1 MNYIKA
7 IFTHARTLIWFIV
20 TVVLVAVLIVAAVLS
35 ETVLF
40 EVFRMALGSRKT
52 ETFGGGQ
59 FYVSDYE
66 SKEDALEKSNRLNE
80 RINEEGITLLKNEDN
95 ALPLAEGAKVSVF
108 GKNSVNLAYG
118 GSGSGAF
125 TVTEDTPTLYQ
136 SLEDAGFEYNP
147 VMHDFYSNNG
157 QSGSGR
163 PASPTMDNARDTIP
177 GFKTGETPLA
187 SYTQAVK
194 DSYAEYNDAALVVI
208 TRIGG
213 ESFDLPRT
221 MQNSDG
227 SPIDGALDAND
238 HYLELDKNE
247 QDMLV
252 EACNNFDNVIIII
265 NSSTSMELGFL
276 DAADDHDSTLVDGMA
291 DIADKID
298 ACVWIGGPGYSG
310 INALGRVLNGT
321 VNPSGRTVD
330 TYRRDFTQDPTNENF
345 SDYLVSRGNVYLAA
359 DGNQPSVA
367 EHYVDYEEGIYVG
380 YRYYE
385 TRGFTDGEA
394 WYNDNVVFPFGY
406 GLSYTTFDWEVT
418 DMSFEEGENL
428 SWTAEEDAEFTVTVN
443 VTNTGDVAG
452 KEVVEVYMTAPYIE
466 GEIEKAHVSLVGFA
480 KTDLIE
486 PGDSDE
492 VTVTFNGYDFASYDY
507 SDANGNDFRGYELD
521 AGEYV
526 VKVMRNSH
534 EVADSRSFTL
544 SEGVEYAQD
553 PVTGTDVVNRYDDVS
568 FEENYGMES
577 VLSRSDWEGTW
588 PVNEVLNED
597 ENDPATQVRRTVTT
611 EFMNQIKS
619 TETNNPIIND
629 DSIQMPAVADV
640 SATTGTL
647 QIYDL
652 VQLKDEESEGTDGM
666 PSAEDYL
673 RDETGSTI
681 VDYNDDRWEEYLS
694 LLTKDEMMSFTM
706 NGAFQTQALGSIGLM
721 SSIESD
727 GPVGFV
733 YFMSQIES
741 ENPVYQTCSY
751 ASECVIAATW
761 NTELAY
767 EMGVSVGNEGILG
780 DQRGLSRPYS
790 GWYAPAVNIHR
801 SPFGGRNFEYYSED
815 PLMSGKLAAEVIQGA
830 RSKGVICFVKH
841 FAVNEQ
847 ETNRSGV
854 CTWLTEQS
862 LREIYLKPFEMA
874 VKEGGTM
881 GMMSSFNR
889 IGSLWTGG
897 DYRLLTEILRNEWGF
912 QGTVITDFNTEPF
925 MDTKQMAYAGGDLNL
940 ATTPHPWEPTTA
952 ADYTV
957 LRGNVKNILYSLTR
971 SNAMNGHGEGAYY
984 ITYYAWWEVALFFG
998 GIGLIVV
1005 LAVWGFFVIW
1015 SVVKQVK
1022 REKAIQATAKKQE

>member
-1 MNYIKA
+1 MKYIKA
-7 IFTHARTLIWFIV
+7 IFTHARTLVWFIV
-20 TVVLVAVLIVAAVLS
+20 SVVLIAILITAAVLS

-66 SKEDALEKSNRLNE
+66 DKEDALEKANALNE
-80 RINEEGITLLKNEDN
+80 RINEEGITLLKNEGN

-136 SLEDAGFEYNP
+136 SLKDAGFEYNT
-147 VMHDFYSNNG
+147 VMYDFYKNNG
-157 QSGSGR
+157 QSGDGR

-177 GFKTGETPLA
+177 GFKTGETPLDR
-187 SYTQAVK
+187 YTQAVK
-194 DSYAEYNDAALVVI
+194 DSYADYNDAALVVI

-252 EACNNFDNVIIII
+252 EACNNFDKVIIII

-276 DAADDHDSTLVDGMA
+276 DGADDHDDTLVDGMNG
-291 DIADKID
+291 IADKID

-310 INALGRVLNGT
+310 INALGRVLNGS
-321 VNPSGRTVD
+321 VNPSGKTVD
-330 TYRRDFTQDPTNENF
+330 TYRRDFTQDPTYLNF
-345 SDYLVSRGNVYLAA
+345 SDYLVSRGNLYLVS

-385 TRGFTDGEA
+385 TRGFTDGEE
-394 WYNDNVVFPFGY
+394 WYDDQVVFPYGY

-418 DMSFEEGENL
+418 EMSFEDGADL
-428 SWTAEEDAEFTVTVN
+428 SWDADEDMQFSVTVS

-452 KEVVEVYMTAPYIE
+452 KDVVQVYMTAPYTA
-466 GEIEKAHVSLVGFA
+466 GGIEKAHVALVGFA
-480 KTDLIE
+480 KTELIE
-486 PGDSDE
+486 PGDTKE

-507 SDANGNDFRGYELD
+507 SDANANGFKGYELD
-521 AGEYV
+521 AGEYE
-526 VKVMRNSH
+526 VKVMRNAH
-534 EVADSRSFTL
+534 EMEDSRTFEL
-544 SEGVEYAQD
+544 SEGVQYAKD
-553 PVTGTDVVNRYDDVS
+553 PVTDYDVVNRYDDVS
-568 FEENYGMES
+568 ESEYGMES

-588 PVNEVLNED
+588 PKNEVLAGSDTE
-597 ENDPATQVRRTVTT
+597 RTITSDV
-611 EFMNQIKS
+611 MNNVIKS
-619 TETNNPIIND
+619 TATNNPIVSD
-629 DSIQMPAVADV
+629 TTVQMPTVAEV
-640 SATTGTL
+640 SAPTGTM

-652 VQLKDEESEGTDGM
+652 VQMKEGVDPDAEEL
-666 PSAEDYL
+666 SAEDYL
-673 RDETGSTI
+673 RDELGTTI
-681 VDYNDDRWEEYLS
+681 VDYDDERWDAYLD
-694 LLTKDEMMSFTM
+694 LLTANEMMSFTM
-706 NGAFQTQALGSIGLM
+706 NGAFQTQALNSIGLM
-721 SSIESD
+721 SSLESD

-733 YFMSQIES
+733 YFMAQIES

-767 EMGVSVGNEGILG
+767 QMGLSIGNEGILG
-780 DQRGLSRPYS
+780 DQRGLGRPYS

-889 IGSLWTGG
+889 IGTTWTGG

-912 QGTVITDFNTEPF
+912 QGMVITDFNTEPF

-940 ATTPHPWEPTTA
+940 ATTPHAWEPETA

-957 LRGNVKNILYSLTR
+957 LRTSVKNILYALTR

-984 ITYYAWWEVALFFG
+984 LTYYAWWEVALFFG

-1005 LAVWGFFVIW
+1005 LAAWGFFVIW

-1022 REKAIQATAKKQE
+1022 REEGEAASAGASGRKE

>member
-136 SLEDAGFEYNP
+136 SLDDAGFEYNP

-227 SPIDGALDAND
+227 SPIDGAMDAKD

-252 EACNNFDNVIIII
+252 EACNNFDKVIVIL
-265 NSSTSMELGFL
+265 NSSTSLELGFL
-276 DAADDHDSTLVDGMA
+276 DGADDHDESLVEGMNG
-291 DIADKID
+291 IADKID

-330 TYRRDFTQDPTNENF
+330 TYRRDFTQDPTYENF
-345 SDYLVSRGNVYLAA
+345 SDYLVSRGNVYLME
-359 DGNQPSVA
+359 DGSKPSVA

-452 KEVVEVYMTAPYIE
+452 KEVVEVYMTAPYTA

-588 PVNEVLNED
+588 PVNEVLNEVED
-597 ENDPATQVRRTVTT
+597 DRTTQVRRTVTT

-629 DSIQMPAVADV
+629 DSIQMPTVADV

-673 RDETGSTI
+673 RDEIGSTI

-761 NTELAY
+761 NTDLAY
-767 EMGVSVGNEGILG
+767 EMGVSVGNEGILYVYLF
-780 DQRGLSRPYS
+780 RLVCS
-790 GWYAPAVNIHR
+790 GGQYPPQPVSADATSSITAKT
-801 SPFGGRNFEYYSED
+801 
-815 PLMSGKLAAEVIQGA
+815 PLMSGKLAAKSSRA
-830 RSKGVICFVKH
+830 RAARASS
-841 FAVNEQ
+841 ASSSTLRVNEQ
-847 ETNRSGV
+847 ETNRSGR
-854 CTWLTEQS
+854 LH
-862 LREIYLKPFEMA
+862 MA
-874 VKEGGTM
+874 D
-881 GMMSSFNR
+881 R
-889 IGSLWTGG
+889 
-897 DYRLLTEILRNEWGF
+897 
-912 QGTVITDFNTEPF
+912 TV
-925 MDTKQMAYAGGDLNL
+925 AARDLSQ
-940 ATTPHPWEPTTA
+940 
-952 ADYTV
+952 TV
-957 LRGNVKNILYSLTR
+957 
-971 SNAMNGHGEGAYY
+971 
-984 ITYYAWWEVALFFG
+984 
-998 GIGLIVV
+998 
-1005 LAVWGFFVIW
+1005 
-1015 SVVKQVK
+1015 
-1022 REKAIQATAKKQE
+1022 

>member
-1 MNYIKA
+1 MKYFKA
-7 IFTHARTLIWFIV
+7 IFTHARTLVWFIV
-20 TVVLVAVLIVAAVLS
+20 SVLLIAIIVVAGVLS
-35 ETVLF
+35 ETLLF
-40 EVFRMALGSRKT
+40 EVFRMALGERQV

-66 SKEDALEKSNRLNE
+66 DKEDSFEKSNLVNE
-80 RINEEGITLLKNEDN
+80 RINEEGITLLKNEGN
-95 ALPLAEGAKVSVF
+95 ALPLAEGAKISVF

-136 SLEDAGFEYNP
+136 SLEAAGFEYNP
-147 VMHDFYSNNG
+147 VMHDFYSNNS

-163 PASPTMDNARDTIP
+163 PASPPMDNARDTIP
-177 GFKTGETPLA
+177 GIETGETPIS
-187 SYTQAVK
+187 SYTTAVK
-194 DSYAEYNDAALVVI
+194 NSYADYNDAALVVF

-221 MQNSDG
+221 MQNADG
-227 SPIDGALDAND
+227 SPINGALDGSD

-252 EACNNFDNVIIII
+252 EACNNFDKVIVII

-276 DAADDHDSTLVDGMA
+276 DGADDHDESLVDGM
-291 DIADKID
+291 DGIADKID

-330 TYRRDFTQDPTNENF
+330 TYRRDFTQDPTYVNF
-345 SDYLVSRGNVYLAA
+345 SDYLVSRGNLYLVS
-359 DGNQPSVA
+359 DGSQPSVA

-385 TRGFTDGEA
+385 TRGFTDGED
-394 WYNDNVVFPFGY
+394 WYNDSVIFPYGY
-406 GLSYTTFDWEVT
+406 GLSYTTFEWEVT
-418 DMSFEEGENL
+418 DMSFEDGAAL
-428 SWTAEEDAEFTVTVN
+428 SWSADEDEEFSVTVN
-443 VTNTGDVAG
+443 VTNTGEMAG
-452 KEVVEVYMTAPYIE
+452 KEVVQVYITAPYTA
-466 GEIEKAHVSLVGFA
+466 GGIEKAHVALVGFA

-492 VTVTFNGYDFASYDY
+492 VTVTFDGYEFASYDY
-507 SDANGNDFRGYELD
+507 NDANGNDFRGYELD
-521 AGEYV
+521 AGEYE
-526 VKVMRNSH
+526 VKVMRNAH
-534 EVADSRSFTL
+534 EVVDSRAFELEET
-544 SEGVEYAQD
+544 VQYAQD
-553 PVTGTDVVNRYDDVS
+553 TTTGYDVVNLYDNVS
-568 FEENYGMES
+568 FEENYGFES
-577 VLSRSDWEGTW
+577 QLSRSDWEGTW
-588 PVNEVLNED
+588 PVNEVIAGSDAE
-597 ENDPATQVRRTVTT
+597 RTVSP

-619 TETNNPIIND
+619 TETNNPIVND
-629 DSIQMPAVADV
+629 DSIQMPTVADV
-640 SATTGTL
+640 SATPGTL

-652 VQLKDEESEGTDGM
+652 VQLKDEALENEGT

-673 RDETGSTI
+673 RDEEGTVI
-681 VDYNDDRWEEYLS
+681 VDYDDERWEDYLS
-694 LLTKDEMMSFTM
+694 LLTEEEMMSFTM
-706 NGAFQTQALGSIGLM
+706 NGAFQTEALDSLGLM
-721 SSIESD
+721 STLAAD

-733 YFMSQIES
+733 YFMAQIES
-741 ENPVYQTCSY
+741 QNPVYQVCSY

-761 NTELAY
+761 NVELAY
-767 EMGVSVGNEGILG
+767 EMGLSVGNEAIIGN
-780 DQRGLSRPYS
+780 QRGGGRPYS

-815 PLMSGKLAAEVIQGA
+815 PLMSGKLAAEVVKGA
-830 RSKGVICFVKH
+830 RSRGVYCMIKH

-854 CTWLTEQS
+854 CTWLTEQA
-862 LREIYLKPFEMA
+862 LREIYLKPFEYT

-912 QGTVITDFNTEPF
+912 QGLVITDFNTEPF

-940 ATTPHPWEPTTA
+940 ATTPHDWDATTA
-952 ADYTV
+952 ADFTV
-957 LRGNVKNILYSLTR
+957 LRTNVKNILYTLTR

-984 ITYYAWWEVALFFG
+984 VTYYAWWEVTLFFG
-998 GIGLIVV
+998 GIGIIVV

-1022 REKAIQATAKKQE
+1022 REEASAAAQPNKKKE